1 MATFLFDRI
10 VFGPIKSR
18 RLGSSL
24 GINLLP
30 NESKLCNFNCI
41 YCECGW
47 NSKEAKKSFHPRDE
61 VKQHLKE
68 KLDELKKFHNLPD
81 VITFAGNGEPT
92 MHPEFAGIIDDTI
105 ELRNAVSP
113 KTKIA
118 VLSNAT
124 LISRPNV
131 FEALKKVDQN
141 ILKLDSA
148 FEATVN
154 LINNPQGSYSTQKLV
169 DKLKEFEGRLIIQTM
184 FLKGTYNG
192 LVVDNTTEV
201 EVSAWLEL
209 LLQIKPNELMIYT
222 IARDTPAKDL
232 EKVEVD
238 ELNAIAARAK
248 QLLGIPVQVSA

>member
-169 DKLKEFEGRLIIQTM
+169 DKLKEFEGKLIIQTM

>member
-47 NSKEAKKSFHPRDE
+47 NSKEAKKNFHPRDE

>member
-154 LINNPQGSYSTQKLV
+154 LINNPQGSYSTKKLV